1 MTKFYSINKAYP
13 VRSLPHRI
21 TFSDGSTKT
30 DVATFTE
37 DDLKN
42 ANIIEVNSPPSIS
55 TMQTLSW
62 SGTEW
67 VVKDLPEEDA
77 QVKKAKEWVLVRQQR
92 DALIKS
98 QSKYIEQ
105 YLSEVRRKVTP
116 TIDIAIVDNYVEE
129 LRQIPQKNSDPF
141 NINWPKDWITETI
154 TGG

>member
-1 MTKFYSINKAYP
+1 MTKYYSINKAYP
-13 VRSLPHRI
+13 VYGLPHRI
-21 TFSDGSTKT
+21 TFPDGSTKT
-30 DVATFTE
+30 DVTTFTE

-42 ANIIEVNSPPSIS
+42 ANIVEVSSKPSIS

-67 VVKDLPEEDA
+67 VVKDLPELDA
-77 QVKKAKEWVLVRQQR
+77 QAKKEQQWGMVREER
-92 DALIKS
+92 DALIKG

-116 TIDIAIVDNYVEE
+116 TINIEIVDNHIEE

-141 NINWPKDWITETI
+141 NINWPENWVSKTT
-154 TGG
+154 TGE